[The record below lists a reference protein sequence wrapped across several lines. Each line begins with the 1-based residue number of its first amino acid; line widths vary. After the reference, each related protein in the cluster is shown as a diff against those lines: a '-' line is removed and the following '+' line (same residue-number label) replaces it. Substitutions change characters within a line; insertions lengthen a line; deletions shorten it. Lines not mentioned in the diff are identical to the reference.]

1 MASEN
6 FSISPGNSVFHF
18 VSGTL
23 PLPARGF
30 NQWLPPNESNS
41 ATLIRPL
48 TQVSSVLF
56 LSSTV
61 DLLSEL
67 WQAALLPVLP
77 DCIGG

>member
-6 FSISPGNSVFHF
+6 FSISPCNSIFHF
-18 VSGTL
+18 ISGIL
-23 PLPARGF
+23 PPPPHGF
-30 NQWLPPNESNS
+30 NQCLPPNESNR

-61 DLLSEL
+61 NLLSEL